1 MVALAHNGTN
11 VCVRAIS
18 IDKTNFETLNINLN
32 FLAMELIGHLYEK
45 PTLMFLKNNMKT
57 AVVKGMKLY
66 TTEKVYDEADLHY
79 FRDNPKS
86 IPENQQ
92 VTVIGCWMN
101 FYGSWITC
109 LYDGKNYDVKPSA
122 LAEKI

>member
-1 MVALAHNGTN
+1 MTSDL
-11 VCVRAIS
+11 
-18 IDKTNFETLNINLN
+18 DKKFPSTKKDFEDNHV
-32 FLAMELIGHLYEK
+32 FLGKYDEK
-45 PTLMFLKNNMKT
+45 PTMMFLKNNMRT

-66 TTEKVYDEADLHY
+66 TTEKVSDEADLHY

-109 LYDGKNYDVKPSA
+109 LYDGLLQPIWEYSNV
-122 LAEKI
+122 L